1 MIRRGT
7 SGRRRWASKALWAGV
22 LTLLGIIVFDEV
34 ASAMATRQ
42 ANLAHPYNAQFTFTR
57 LRYGQPQDF
66 GFFGGR
72 GREPQWAH
80 DYPRSDR
87 NFVSILE
94 FLTNTHTRLND
105 TNVLDVDDPELL
117 KFPVAYLSEPGFWNP
132 TEREVEAFRTYLLKG
147 GFVILDDFGGA
158 RDWAN
163 TERQFERVLPGYQW
177 EEVRGDHPIFQ
188 TFFEVNAPENLF
200 NYRGAPIY
208 FALFEENDPSR
219 RVVAIANYNNDI
231 GEFWEFADAGILPV
245 AESNKAFQIGINYII
260 YAMSR

>member
-1 MIRRGT
+1 MTKGQI
-7 SGRRRWASKALWAGV
+7 GV
-22 LTLLGIIVFDEV
+22 LRGGMGALAFLGLLWISPGWV
-34 ASAMATRQ
+34 ADAAGSMTMRQ
-42 ANLAHPYNAQFTFTR
+42 AEPSHAYNAQFTFTR

-94 FLTNTHTRLND
+94 FLTNTHTRLIE

-132 TEREVEAFRTYLLKG
+132 TEREVEAMRTYLLKG
-147 GFVILDDFGGA
+147 GFLILDDFGGA

-163 TERQFERVLPGYQW
+163 TERQFERVLPGFRW
-177 EEVRGDHPIFQ
+177 EELRGEHPIFQ

-208 FALFEENDPSR
+208 FALFDENDPAK
-219 RVVAIANYNNDI
+219 RVMVIANYNNDI

-245 AESNKAFQIGINYII
+245 AESNTAFQIGINYVI